1 MTTIDWLIQAGT
13 WTLRNSLEASLLF
26 VFVWIIIRAGKN
38 YLAPQVRIALWVVV
52 GFRLFLPAAPES
64 SWSLHNLLP
73 DISPAAISVT
83 VESGKKQSSPMK
95 DAEMESGALSSQQE
109 NNPASSG
116 QSFFWPFFLLWLG
129 VFWALIVY
137 VFISQFRMARWIRGL
152 RPVADLELK
161 TLAKNAGIPP
171 EISIVEVPA
180 GQGVAVF
187 GLFRVTHLLLP
198 VDFCE
203 RYSAIE
209 IQSILRHESAHIQG
223 KDLLW
228 SWLLLFVQCWHWFN
242 PMVWF
247 AGSRIQAE
255 REIICDRTALRDQPE
270 ANRPLYGSALTKAL
284 ANNPIPE
291 ATLPLQTFL
300 SRKNEM
306 KTRLH
311 LIMKKQ
317 SYQIIPQLGAI
328 ALTLAL
334 CLMTFTSALPT
345 TSLADDNKP
354 KAEGKRDPG
363 AKAEA
368 KKGGDKGKAKE
379 GERDAKPAKVAL
391 NNTKEGKVFGAY
403 DKDDDGFVT
412 AKEMEAMKE
421 GKQNSSAR
429 RQIRKAV
436 KRADKDDDEKMSLK
450 EFVWW
455 YNIGRRNEGA
465 ENE

>member
-1 MTTIDWLIQAGT
+1 
-13 WTLRNSLEASLLF
+13 
-26 VFVWIIIRAGKN
+26 
-38 YLAPQVRIALWVVV
+38 
-52 GFRLFLPAAPES
+52 
-64 SWSLHNLLP
+64 
-73 DISPAAISVT
+73 
-83 VESGKKQSSPMK
+83 
-95 DAEMESGALSSQQE
+95 
-109 NNPASSG
+109 
-116 QSFFWPFFLLWLG
+116 
-129 VFWALIVY
+129 
-137 VFISQFRMARWIRGL
+137 
-152 RPVADLELK
+152 
-161 TLAKNAGIPP
+161 
-171 EISIVEVPA
+171 
-180 GQGVAVF
+180 
-187 GLFRVTHLLLP
+187 
-198 VDFCE
+198 
-203 RYSAIE
+203 
-209 IQSILRHESAHIQG
+209 
-223 KDLLW
+223 
-228 SWLLLFVQCWHWFN
+228 
-242 PMVWF
+242 
-247 AGSRIQAE
+247 
-255 REIICDRTALRDQPE
+255 
-270 ANRPLYGSALTKAL
+270 
-284 ANNPIPE
+284 
-291 ATLPLQTFL
+291 
-300 SRKNEM
+300 M

>member
-1 MTTIDWLIQAGT
+1 MTTIDWLSQTGT

-26 VFVWIIIRAGKN
+26 LFVWIIIQSGKN
-38 YLAPQVRIALWVVV
+38 WLAPQVRIALWGVV
-52 GFRLFLPAAPES
+52 GLRLFLPAAPES
-64 SWSLHNLLP
+64 AWSVHNLLP
-73 DISPAAISVT
+73 DVSPVAHYVSVNHGESKSAPISDSETPAVQKTGDIT
-83 VESGKKQSSPMK
+83 DSGRS
-95 DAEMESGALSSQQE
+95 L
-109 NNPASSG
+109 
-116 QSFFWPFFLLWLG
+116 FWPIFLLWLG

-137 VFISQFRMARWIRGL
+137 VLISQIRMARWIKGLKPIRGSE
-152 RPVADLELK
+152 RRSQAEQ
-161 TLAKNAGIPP
+161 AGIPSQV
-171 EISIVEVPA
+171 SIVEVPA

-187 GLFRVTHLLLP
+187 GLFRVSHLLLP

-203 RYSAIE
+203 RYSPIE
-209 IQSILRHESAHIQG
+209 IQSILRHEAEHIRG

-255 REIICDRTALRDQPE
+255 REIICDRAALHNQPD

-284 ANNPIPE
+284 ENAPIPE

-306 KTRLH
+306 KTRLN

-317 SYQIIPQLGAI
+317 SYQILPQVGAV
-328 ALTLAL
+328 ALTLGI
-334 CLMTFTSALPT
+334 CLMTFTSALNT
-345 TSLADDNKP
+345 TSFADGDKP
-354 KAEGKRDPG
+354 KAEEKDKPG
-363 AKAEA
+363 AKAEG
-368 KKGGDKGKAKE
+368 KKDGDKGKAKE
-379 GERDAKPAKVAL
+379 GARDAKPAKVAV

-403 DKDDDGFVT
+403 DADDDGFVS

-421 GKQNSSAR
+421 GKQNSSSR

-436 KRADKDDDEKMSLK
+436 KRADRDNDEKLSLE
-450 EFVWW
+450 EFIWW
-455 YNIGRRNEGA
+455 YKIGRRDESA